1 MTTDPAVACR
11 LALDGLG
18 IAILPI
24 WMATHPDV
32 VDGLVR
38 ILPLW
43 KPTPISLCALYSGV
57 LRLTPKIKAFLDF
70 VEPHIGTDRDPRLR
84 GNKASLCFGQR
95 Q

>member
-18 IAILPI
+18 ITILPI
-24 WMATHPDV
+24 WMATHREV

-43 KPTPISLCALYSGV
+43 KPTPISLCALYSGAS
-57 LRLTPKIKAFLDF
+57 RLTPKIKAFLDF
-70 VEPHIGTDRDPRLR
+70 VEPYIGTDRDPRLH
-84 GNKASLCFGQR
+84 GNTAGLCFGHK
-95 Q
+95 